1 MCCIKLSAPLSGKI
15 FKYSASRTVV
25 YNERG
30 PGLSEL
36 EGRRA
41 NPQNPIPQNPKSPLE
56 VE

>member
-1 MCCIKLSAPLSGKI
+1 
-15 FKYSASRTVV
+15 V

-41 NPQNPIPQNPKSPLE
+41 NPQNPIPQNPKSRLE